1 MVIYLK
7 HPKHGTKV
15 AVSDDEAKA
24 DEKVGWV
31 RFQVGT
37 LLTPETPA
45 LDADKIS
52 APQEL
57 DVVREMWAEKFG
69 KKPHHKKSI
78 DTLKSELAA

>member
-1 MVIYLK
+1 LVIYLK

-24 DEKVGWV
+24 DEQVGWV
-31 RFQVGT
+31 RFQVGA
-37 LLTPETPA
+37 LLTPEVPA
-45 LDADKIS
+45 PVNAG
-52 APQEL
+52 PQEI